1 MAAVF
6 LDSNLLILLVTGTA
20 SRDYIGKHKR
30 LRAYDEADYD
40 QLLEFIASYS
50 PIVVTPNTLTE
61 TSNLLNQIAEPIRTH
76 ISLVFKMF
84 LEGLEE
90 RFVESRRAS
99 NDAEFVQ
106 LGLTDCALLS
116 AIDRSHLLLTAD
128 LDLFVAAV
136 KRGYQAINFNHIRL
150 K

>member
-1 MAAVF
+1 
-6 LDSNLLILLVTGTA
+6 
-20 SRDYIGKHKR
+20 
-30 LRAYDEADYD
+30 
-40 QLLEFIASYS
+40 
-50 PIVVTPNTLTE
+50 
-61 TSNLLNQIAEPIRTH
+61 
-76 ISLVFKMF
+76 
-84 LEGLEE
+84 
-90 RFVESRRAS
+90 
-99 NDAEFVQ
+99 